1 MNANVFPMSTTR
13 VLPALLA
20 SFLLLGGCSH
30 QIAIGPLE
38 TPKRM
43 EAGLNAKKAAYVM
56 TDIDRSKQVHSEG
69 GGGDKVNYFP
79 YRDLEKSIR
88 DAMRAVYSDVIVV
101 KSASDTETIRASNI
115 SFIFTPDIATTSSSS
130 SLLTWPPTQFTVTLS
145 CVVVDANGKEV
156 TRFKVSGE
164 GKAEFSEFKSDLGL
178 AGRRAATDVSEKLKH
193 AIQTNALL
201 N

>member
-1 MNANVFPMSTTR
+1 MNANVFHLSSIRT
-13 VLPALLA
+13 LPPLLI

-30 QIAIGPLE
+30 QIAISPLE
-38 TPKRM
+38 TPKRV

-56 TDIDRSKQVHSEG
+56 SDIDRSKQVHSEG

-115 SFIFTPDIATTSSSS
+115 SFIFTPDIVTTSSSS

-145 CVVVDANGKEV
+145 CVVVDASGKEV
-156 TRFKVSGE
+156 TRFSVRGE
-164 GKAEFSEFKSDLGL
+164 GKAEFSEFKNDFGL
-178 AGRRAATDVSEKLKH
+178 AGRRAAMDVSEKLKR
-193 AIQTNALL
+193 AIQTDVSL

>member
-1 MNANVFPMSTTR
+1 MNTKTHSLSATR
-13 VLPALLA
+13 LLPALLA
-20 SFLLLGGCSH
+20 SLLLLGGCSH
-30 QIAIGPLE
+30 QIAIGPLD
-38 TPKRM
+38 TPKRV
-43 EAGLNAKKAAYVM
+43 ETSLNAKKAAYVM
-56 TDIDRSKQVHSEG
+56 TDIDRAKQVHSEG
-69 GGGDKVNYFP
+69 GGGDKINYFP

-101 KSASDTETIRASNI
+101 KSASDVETIKASNI
-115 SFIFTPDIATTSSSS
+115 SFIFTPDIVTTSSSS

-164 GKAEFSEFKSDLGL
+164 GKAEFSEFKNDFGL
-178 AGRRAATDVSEKLKH
+178 AGRRAATDVSEKLKQ
-193 AIQTNALL
+193 AIQANALL